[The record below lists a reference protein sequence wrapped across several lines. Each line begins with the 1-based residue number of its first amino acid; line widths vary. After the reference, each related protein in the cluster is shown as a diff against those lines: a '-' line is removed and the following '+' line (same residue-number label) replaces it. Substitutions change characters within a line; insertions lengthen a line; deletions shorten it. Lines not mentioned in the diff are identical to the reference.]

1 MANEKVKMMTQK
13 PGEKSVIEFETG
25 TFSMEELEALLDTLP
40 VDVTFIDK
48 DDRVRY
54 FSQSKDRIFVRAKAV
69 IGRKVQKCH
78 PQKSVHVVEKI
89 LNAFKNRKKDV
100 AAFWINLNE
109 RLILIRYFAVRNK
122 EGEYL
127 GCLEVTQDLTD
138 IKKIE
143 GERRLLDWKD

>member
-100 AAFWINLNE
+100 AAFW
-109 RLILIRYFAVRNK
+109 
-122 EGEYL
+122 
-127 GCLEVTQDLTD
+127 
-138 IKKIE
+138 
-143 GERRLLDWKD
+143 